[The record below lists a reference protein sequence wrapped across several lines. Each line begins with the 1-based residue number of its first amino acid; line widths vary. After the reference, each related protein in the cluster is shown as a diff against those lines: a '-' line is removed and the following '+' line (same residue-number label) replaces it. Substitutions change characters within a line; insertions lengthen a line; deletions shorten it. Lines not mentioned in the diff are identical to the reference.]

1 MGKSKII
8 FGNEVL
14 MDLTSD
20 TVVADK
26 LLSGYTAHGADGEA
40 ITGTCTFD
48 SDTQDATAAASE
60 VLSGKT
66 AYVRGNKVTGTM
78 PNKGGVTA
86 TISDKSTPYTIPQG
100 YHDGSGT
107 VGLDSTES
115 AKLIA
120 GNIKDGVSILGVTG
134 TYTGEGVTAQAKTA
148 TPYTTSQTILP
159 DSGYDYLSQVTVNAI
174 KYVEA
179 PNSAG
184 GITVTI
190 GDVKPA

>member
-26 LLSGYTAHGADGEA
+26 LLSGYTAHGADGES

-78 PNKGGVTA
+78 PNQGGVSA
-86 TISDKSTPYTIPQG
+86 TISNKNTPYTIPQG
-100 YHDGSGT
+100 YHDGSGS
-107 VGLDSTES
+107 VSLDTTEA

-120 GNIKDGVSILGVTG
+120 SNIKDGVSILGVTG
-134 TYTGEGVTAQAKTA
+134 SYTGEGATAQSKTA
-148 TPYTTSQTILP
+148 TPYTTSQTVLP
-159 DSGYDYLSQVTVNAI
+159 DEGYDFLSQVTIEAI
-174 KYVEA
+174 KYVET

-190 GDVKPA
+190 GDVKPV

>member
-26 LLSGYTAHGADGEA
+26 LLSGYTAHGADGELV
-40 ITGTCTFD
+40 TGTCTFD
-48 SDTQDATAAASE
+48 ADTQDATAAASE
-60 VLSGKT
+60 VLTGKT

-78 PNKGGVTA
+78 PNNGGVTA
-86 TISDKSTPYTIPQG
+86 TISNKNTPYTVPQG

-107 VGLDSTES
+107 VTLDSTEA

-120 GNIKDGVSILGVTG
+120 SNIKDGVSILGVTG
-134 TYTGEGVTAQAKTA
+134 SYTGEGATAQAKTA
-148 TPYTTSQTILP
+148 TPYTTAQTILP
-159 DSGYDYLSQVTVNAI
+159 DSGYDFLSQVTVEAI
-174 KYVEA
+174 KYIET